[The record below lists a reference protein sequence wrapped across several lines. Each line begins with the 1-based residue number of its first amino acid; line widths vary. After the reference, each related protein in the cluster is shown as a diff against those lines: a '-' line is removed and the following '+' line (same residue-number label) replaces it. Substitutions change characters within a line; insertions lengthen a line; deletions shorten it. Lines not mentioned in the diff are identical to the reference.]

1 MLKQVQHDRR
11 HNVCYNHFMS
21 DILIVGKDL
30 PDCLD
35 FAETFVATR
44 RVYCVCK
51 DESEAADFESEG
63 IFAST
68 WNRSSAISS
77 RSLIIK
83 AETRLEE
90 LNQIVLFFDSYYFG
104 TRFELDRTEDISTAI
119 DTMIASFQYFVN
131 ELLLRLEQR
140 KDPVTI
146 VFLAKTYP
154 SKVEN
159 LRSGSKNVN
168 IHPTSNIVN
177 SAQQAFIALAEN
189 FATLVNDRQYLSVL
203 LAKCEQSNELY
214 NSDKQLGAWV
224 KECLGTIE
232 GFKSHQGAKQACTWI
247 RAGGKVSN
255 GFSLFK

>member
-1 MLKQVQHDRR
+1 
-11 HNVCYNHFMS
+11 MS

-35 FAETFVATR
+35 FAEAFVTTR
-44 RVYCVCK
+44 KVYCVCR

-63 IFAST
+63 IYAST

-83 AETRLEE
+83 AETHLEE

-104 TRFELDRTEDISTAI
+104 TRFELDRTEDVSAAV

-140 KDPVTI
+140 KDPVSV

-154 SKVEN
+154 SKAEN
-159 LRSGSKNVN
+159 LRSGNKNVN

-177 SAQQAFIALAEN
+177 CAQQAFIALAEN
-189 FATLVNDRQYLSVL
+189 FATLVGDKQYLSVL

-214 NSDKQLGAWV
+214 NSDKQLAAWV
-224 KECLGTIE
+224 KESLNQLE
-232 GFKSHQGAKQACTWI
+232 SFKSPQNVKQACSWI

>member
-1 MLKQVQHDRR
+1 
-11 HNVCYNHFMS
+11 MS

-35 FAETFVATR
+35 FAEVFVTTR
-44 RVYCVCK
+44 RVFCVSK
-51 DESEAADFESEG
+51 DESEATNFESEG

-77 RSLIIK
+77 RSLLIK
-83 AETRLEE
+83 AETKLEE
-90 LNQIVLFFDSYYFG
+90 LNQFVIYFDSYWFAQQ
-104 TRFELDRTEDISTAI
+104 FELDRTEDVSVAI
-119 DTMIASFQYFVN
+119 DTMIAGYQYFAN

-140 KDPVTI
+140 KENVTV
-146 VFLAKTYP
+146 VFLARTYP

-177 SAQQAFIALAEN
+177 SAQQAFMALAEN
-189 FATLVNDRQYLSVL
+189 FATLVSDRQYLSVL
-203 LAKCEQSNELY
+203 LAKCEQSNELF
-214 NSDKQLGAWV
+214 NSEKQLGGWV
-224 KECLGTIE
+224 KESISVIE
-232 GFKSHQGAKQACTWI
+232 GFKSHQSVKQACSWI

>member
-1 MLKQVQHDRR
+1 
-11 HNVCYNHFMS
+11 MS

-35 FAETFVATR
+35 FAEVFVTTR
-44 RVYCVCK
+44 RVFCVSK
-51 DESEAADFESEG
+51 DESEATNFESEG

-77 RSLIIK
+77 RSLLIK
-83 AETRLEE
+83 AETKLEE
-90 LNQIVLFFDSYYFG
+90 LNQFVIYFDSYWFAQQ
-104 TRFELDRTEDISTAI
+104 FELDRTEDVSVAI
-119 DTMIASFQYFVN
+119 DTMIAGYQYFAN

-140 KDPVTI
+140 KEDVTV
-146 VFLAKTYP
+146 VFLARTYP

-177 SAQQAFIALAEN
+177 SAQQAFMALAEN
-189 FATLVNDRQYLSVL
+189 FATLVSDRQYLSVL
-203 LAKCEQSNELY
+203 LAKCEQSNELFD
-214 NSDKQLGAWV
+214 SEKQLGGWI
-224 KECLGTIE
+224 KESISAIE
-232 GFKSHQGAKQACTWI
+232 GFKSRQSVKQACSWI

>member
-1 MLKQVQHDRR
+1 
-11 HNVCYNHFMS
+11 MS

-35 FAETFVATR
+35 FAETFVTTR
-44 RVYCVCK
+44 KVYCVCR
-51 DESEAADFESEG
+51 DESEATDFESEG

-83 AETRLEE
+83 AETHLEE
-90 LNQIVLFFDSYYFG
+90 LNQVVLLFDSYYFG
-104 TRFELDRTEDISTAI
+104 TRFELDRTEDVSAAV
-119 DTMIASFQYFVN
+119 DTMIASYQYFVN

-140 KDPVTI
+140 KDPVTV

-154 SKVEN
+154 SKAQN
-159 LRSGSKNVN
+159 LRSGNKNVN

-177 SAQQAFIALAEN
+177 SAQEAFIALAEN
-189 FATLVNDRQYLSVL
+189 FATLVGDKQYLSVL
-203 LAKCEQSNELY
+203 LAKCEQNNELY

-224 KECLGTIE
+224 KESLNAIE
-232 GFKSHQGAKQACTWI
+232 GFKNHQSAKQACSWI
-247 RAGGKVSN
+247 RAGGKVGN